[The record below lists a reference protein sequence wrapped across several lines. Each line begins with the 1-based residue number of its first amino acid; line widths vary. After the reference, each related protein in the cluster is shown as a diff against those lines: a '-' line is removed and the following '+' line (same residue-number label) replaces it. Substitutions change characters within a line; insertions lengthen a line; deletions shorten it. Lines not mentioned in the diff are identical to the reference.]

1 MLVDGVCVT
10 CVVGGKIIK
19 LSYHSAVDAG
29 DRVYACC
36 VGDDVVVA
44 SVVGIVVSI
53 VRVL

>member
-1 MLVDGVCVT
+1 MCVCVT
-10 CVVGGKIIK
+10 CVVGIIK